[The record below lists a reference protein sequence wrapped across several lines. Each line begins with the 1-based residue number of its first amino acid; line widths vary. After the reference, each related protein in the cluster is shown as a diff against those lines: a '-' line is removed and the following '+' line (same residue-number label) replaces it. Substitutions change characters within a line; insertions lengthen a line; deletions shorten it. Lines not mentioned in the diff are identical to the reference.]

1 MNFSLC
7 AIEKGLLIKHFDYNL
22 FTVIF
27 VYSQIYAYK
36 FCIVNDSNIQVVTV
50 WPYVLIHAENNERIT
65 IRPSSLLYQRFFH
78 MVVILSLRSS
88 APHAESR
95 RAPNEGAR
103 SIPYKQCVPL
113 CVK

>member
-1 MNFSLC
+1 
-7 AIEKGLLIKHFDYNL
+7 
-22 FTVIF
+22 
-27 VYSQIYAYK
+27 
-36 FCIVNDSNIQVVTV
+36 
-50 WPYVLIHAENNERIT
+50 
-65 IRPSSLLYQRFFH
+65 

-113 CVK
+113 CVKKGSQALRHMVRTTVQLVLDHYPRKGPIVASVTKHQLN